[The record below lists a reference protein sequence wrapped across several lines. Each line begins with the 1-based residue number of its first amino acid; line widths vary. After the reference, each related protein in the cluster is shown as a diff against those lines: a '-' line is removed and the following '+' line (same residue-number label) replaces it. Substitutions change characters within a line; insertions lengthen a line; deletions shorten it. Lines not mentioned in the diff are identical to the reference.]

1 MSAIHVTFEQSRH
14 SVQDVEAHTSTYSS
28 YADAIAATC
37 TYFEERGGRFPN
49 ETFELSLEGA
59 RRVYTSGTAA
69 TLADVKAYL
78 LEHADDVTVNGCIC
92 SVYLTLDG
100 TTNYGKPILQ
110 CVTISI
116 PALVEATYAAAR
128 AERGSVCIG
137 CGDPDCDHDC
147 GMLSCGCIDVC
158 RC

>member
-1 MSAIHVTFEQSRH
+1 MTTIHVIYEQSRH

-28 YADAIAATC
+28 YTDAVAAAC
-37 TYFEERGGRFPN
+37 TYFEGWGVSFPN
-49 ETFELSLEGA
+49 ELFELALEGA
-59 RRVYTSGTAA
+59 RRVYTCDTAA
-69 TLADVKAYL
+69 TLADVKTYL
-78 LEHADDVTVNGCIC
+78 LEHADDVTVHGCIC

-116 PALVEATYAAAR
+116 PALVEATAK
-128 AERGSVCIG
+128 AERSSVCNG

-158 RC
+158 RGRC